1 MPTSSE
7 KDPHG
12 VLIEMKE
19 NGSYVSGDHIVYKAG
34 THGEKYLDKD
44 SHLKSPDV
52 APKIVNLLSEK
63 VPEGAIVIMPETR
76 SEVKLGKDVA
86 YIVHGRLA
94 TTQKNEQDI
103 HTFSPEMAKILKENR
118 PRVLVDDILNNWETL
133 RQVQKALA
141 ELGFSLD
148 SFHVMVDRNPTFSAT
163 IDIPLHALATVQM
176 DQWNEADVPEKLKN
190 KPIST
195 KLGKGR
201 NWIPKPGQELSMQF
215 YLERLHKENLSF
227 YLDDKM
233 KVRQI
238 DVDQFMLIQQ

>member
-1 MPTSSE
+1 MSISPT

-12 VLIEMKE
+12 VLAEMQQ
-19 NGSYVSGDHIVYKAG
+19 NGSYVSGDHIVYKAS

-44 SHLKSPDV
+44 AHLKAPGV

-63 VPEGAIVIMPETR
+63 VPEGAIVIAPETR
-76 SEVKLGKDVA
+76 SEVKLGRDVA
-86 YIVHGRLA
+86 HIVHGRLV

-103 HTFSPEMAKILKENR
+103 HTFSPEMIKILQENR
-118 PRVLVDDILNNWETL
+118 YRVLVDDILNNGETL

-141 ELGFSLD
+141 ELGFSLH
-148 SFHVMVDRNPTFSAT
+148 SFHVMVDRNPAFSDT
-163 IDIPLHALATVQM
+163 IDVPLHALATVQM
-176 DQWNEADVPEKLKN
+176 DQWDETDVPEKLKK

-215 YLERLHKENLSF
+215 YLERLHKENLDF
-227 YLDDKM
+227 HLDDNM
-233 KVRQI
+233 QVRQM
-238 DVDQFMLIQQ
+238 DVDQFVLVDR